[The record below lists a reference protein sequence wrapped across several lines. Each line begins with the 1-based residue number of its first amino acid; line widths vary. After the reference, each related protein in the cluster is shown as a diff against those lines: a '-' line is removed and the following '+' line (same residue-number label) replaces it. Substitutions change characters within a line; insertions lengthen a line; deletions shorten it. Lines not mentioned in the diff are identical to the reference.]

1 MPRLYGVEDDAE
13 TVEGVLL
20 VPEVVEVEGREV
32 TEVPATVVVGVEEVP
47 LLVVEAG
54 GGAAAW
60 LDCPLAANLTK

>member
-32 TEVPATVVVGVEEVP
+32 TGVPATVVVGVEEVP
-47 LLVVEAG
+47 LVVEAG
-54 GGAAAW
+54 GDAAAW